1 MMTIVV
7 GAEGL
12 DEAVVAEA
20 VEVMDREEVN
30 SCYCLTR
37 CNSIVLLTAN
47 FSDILRFKSMFICL
61 SS

>member
-30 SCYCLTR
+30 SCYCLT
-37 CNSIVLLTAN
+37 
-47 FSDILRFKSMFICL
+47 
-61 SS
+61 